1 MKQAIRYFSLGL
13 LLSVLLLYGY
23 QFFNKEDRAASF
35 SEEELID
42 LVEDEGYHVITNEEY
57 STYSLNKD
65 ENITKKENKEET
77 GKKEET
83 TNSEEKEKQEEKK
96 KEDKDDDKKEE
107 KSDDNEDEEDEEDEV
122 VKASIKVDENTY
134 TPDIADKLIDKK
146 IIDKDEGDKFIEYIE
161 DNDYSDYIQLGT
173 FKVDSEM
180 SMKDL
185 AETFTTYPGD

>member
-1 MKQAIRYFSLGL
+1 LCLHLTL
-13 LLSVLLLYGY
+13 LFIY
-23 QFFNKEDRAASF
+23 
-35 SEEELID
+35 
-42 LVEDEGYHVITNEEY
+42 
-57 STYSLNKD
+57 
-65 ENITKKENKEET
+65 
-77 GKKEET
+77 T
-83 TNSEEKEKQEEKK
+83 TNTTNIYTLSLH
-96 KEDKDDDKKEE
+96 D
-107 KSDDNEDEEDEEDEV
+107 
-122 VKASIKVDENTY
+122 ALPILKVDENTY

>member
-35 SEEELID
+35 SEEELIA

-57 STYSLNKD
+57 ITYSLNKD
-65 ENITKKENKEET
+65 ETGENQEAS
-77 GKKEET
+77 
-83 TNSEEKEKQEEKK
+83 NSEEKEK
-96 KEDKDDDKKEE
+96 KEDKDDKKEE
-107 KSDDNEDEEDEEDEV
+107 KSDDNEEDEKDEEDEV
-122 VKASIKVDENTY
+122 VKASIKVDEDTY
-134 TPDIADKLIDKK
+134 TPDIADKLIDEK
-146 IIDKDEGDKFIEYIE
+146 IIDKDDGDKFIDYIE

>member
-57 STYSLNKD
+57 ITYSLNK
-65 ENITKKENKEET
+65 ETPEE
-77 GKKEET
+77 KKEEG
-83 TNSEEKEKQEEKK
+83 SKEEKSK
-96 KEDKDDDKKEE
+96 KEDKKDKKKDEDDDKDK
-107 KSDDNEDEEDEEDEV
+107 DEDEDEDKDEEI
-122 VKASIKVDENTY
+122 VKASIKVKENTY
-134 TPDIADKLIDKK
+134 SPEIADMLKDEK
-146 IIDKDEGDKFIEYIE
+146 IIDDSDKFAKYMD

-173 FKVDSEM
+173 FKVDSDM
-180 SMKDL
+180 SMKEL
-185 AETFTTYPGD
+185 AKVFTTYPGN

>member
-1 MKQAIRYFSLGL
+1 IKGDNTNMKQAIRYFSLGL

-57 STYSLNKD
+57 ITYSLNKD
-65 ENITKKENKEET
+65 ET
-77 GKKEET
+77 GKNQEAS
-83 TNSEEKEKQEEKK
+83 NSEEKEKQEDKKKEDKK

-134 TPDIADKLIDKK
+134 TPD
-146 IIDKDEGDKFIEYIE
+146 
-161 DNDYSDYIQLGT
+161 
-173 FKVDSEM
+173 
-180 SMKDL
+180 
-185 AETFTTYPGD
+185 

>member
-1 MKQAIRYFSLGL
+1 MKQAIRYFSMGL

-57 STYSLNKD
+57 ITYSLNKD
-65 ENITKKENKEET
+65 ETEKNQEAS
-77 GKKEET
+77 
-83 TNSEEKEKQEEKK
+83 NSEEKEKQEDIKKEKQEKKK
-96 KEDKDDDKKEE
+96 KEDTNNDKKEE
-107 KSDDNEDEEDEEDEV
+107 KSEENEDEEDEEDDV

-161 DNDYSDYIQLGT
+161 DNDYSDYIQ
-173 FKVDSEM
+173 
-180 SMKDL
+180 
-185 AETFTTYPGD
+185 

>member
-1 MKQAIRYFSLGL
+1 SNYIESKHLIKGDNTNMKQAIRYFSLGL

-57 STYSLNKD
+57 ITYSLNKD
-65 ENITKKENKEET
+65 ET
-77 GKKEET
+77 GK
-83 TNSEEKEKQEEKK
+83 NQE
-96 KEDKDDDKKEE
+96 
-107 KSDDNEDEEDEEDEV
+107 EEDEEDEV

>member
-35 SEEELID
+35 SEEELIN

-57 STYSLNKD
+57 ITYSLNKD
-65 ENITKKENKEET
+65 EAGENQEAS
-77 GKKEET
+77 
-83 TNSEEKEKQEEKK
+83 NSEEKEKQDDKK
-96 KEDKDDDKKEE
+96 KEDKEDDNKEE
-107 KSDDNEDEEDEEDEV
+107 ESDDNEDEEDEV
-122 VKASIKVDENTY
+122 VKADIKVDENTY

-146 IIDKDEGDKFIEYIE
+146 IIDKDDGDKFVEYIE

>member
-1 MKQAIRYFSLGL
+1 ESKHLIKGDNTNMKQAIRYFSLGL

-57 STYSLNKD
+57 ITYSLNKD
-65 ENITKKENKEET
+65 ET
-77 GKKEET
+77 GK
-83 TNSEEKEKQEEKK
+83 NQK
-96 KEDKDDDKKEE
+96 KEDKDDEKKEE
-107 KSDDNEDEEDEEDEV
+107 KSNDNEDEEDEEDEV

-185 AETFTTYPGD
+185 

>member
-1 MKQAIRYFSLGL
+1 SLGL

-57 STYSLNKD
+57 ITYSLNKD
-65 ENITKKENKEET
+65 ET
-77 GKKEET
+77 GKNQEAS
-83 TNSEEKEKQEEKK
+83 NSEEKEKQEDKK
-96 KEDKDDDKKEE
+96 KEDKD
-107 KSDDNEDEEDEEDEV
+107 DEEDEEDEV

-185 AETFTTYPGD
+185 AETFTTYP